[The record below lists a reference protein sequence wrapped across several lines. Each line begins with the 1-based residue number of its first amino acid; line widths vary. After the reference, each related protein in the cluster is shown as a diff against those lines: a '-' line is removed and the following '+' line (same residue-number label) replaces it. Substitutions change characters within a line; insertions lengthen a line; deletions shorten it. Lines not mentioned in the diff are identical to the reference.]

1 MKLQQYNERH
11 CYVNFVDDN
20 PFLFI
25 EAAGVTEPDP
35 RYRISYT
42 RKMSMTILEYV
53 QTGVGYVQYGGKI
66 YRLSAG
72 DFCIMRAGIDN
83 FCYYSDKD
91 TPYRKL
97 WFSGCGKFM
106 DSILDLYDIP
116 VDVTIINAPSVE
128 PRFKQIIDELYRFGF
143 IEQNIVSYLSEL
155 FWQLKRSEIVRPKP
169 DPAAQIHAYI
179 DFRYSKIDDLSDIA
193 GLFRITERQLTR
205 IFTEVY
211 GITPWA
217 YVIDCRLRAAAGMLV
232 STEMKISEIS
242 GACGYKSVWH
252 FDREFAKK
260 FGCSPSEYRKS
271 HKPELQNNS
280 DGTCFRR

>member
-1 MKLQQYNERH
+1 MKLHQYNERH
-11 CYVNFVDDN
+11 CYVNFVNDS

-35 RYRISYT
+35 SYRNSYT
-42 RKMSMTILEYV
+42 KKMRMTVFEYV
-53 QTGVGYVQYGGKI
+53 QTGVGYVQNGERI
-66 YRLSAG
+66 YRLTAG
-72 DFCIMRAGIDN
+72 DFCIMRGGMDN
-83 FCYYSDKD
+83 FCYYADQSN
-91 TPYRKL
+91 PYRKL

-116 VDVTIINAPSVE
+116 VDVTIINAPNVE

-155 FWQLKRSEIVRPKP
+155 FWQLKRSDIVRPKP

-179 DFRYSKIDDLSDIA
+179 DFCYSKIDDLTDIA
-193 GLFRITERQLTR
+193 ELFRITERQLTR
-205 IFTEVY
+205 IFTEAY

-232 STEMKISEIS
+232 STEMKISEIA
-242 GACGYKSVWH
+242 GACGYRSFWH

-260 FGCSPSEYRKS
+260 YGSSPSEYRKS
-271 HKPELQNNS
+271 HKPESQK
-280 DGTCFRR
+280 